1 MHRII
6 KIMVPLILLTIT
18 AGCGV
23 KITYKFTG
31 ASIPVEA
38 KTISVTTFQNRASHV
53 VPGLAQTV
61 TDALIDMC
69 RAQTN
74 LDMVSSGDNLNL
86 RERLLTTKHNR

>member
-38 KTISVTTFQNRASHV
+38 KNHQ
-53 VPGLAQTV
+53 
-61 TDALIDMC
+61 C
-69 RAQTN
+69 
-74 LDMVSSGDNLNL
+74 DNLSEQGKPGGTRTDTNHY
-86 RERLLTTKHNR
+86 RCSYRYVQGADQS

>member
-6 KIMVPLILLTIT
+6 KIIVPLILLTMT

-38 KTISVTTFQNRASHV
+38 KTISVTTFQNREAMWYPDWHR
-53 VPGLAQTV
+53 PLP
-61 TDALIDMC
+61 M
-69 RAQTN
+69 
-74 LDMVSSGDNLNL
+74 
-86 RERLLTTKHNR
+86 LLSICAGRRPILTWYHRGAI